1 MSFWASPSTSNGGFV
16 AIPREPAHP
25 CAGVVSTSARRGVAM
40 DGVAASCEGTRVGQG
55 REGKATSRSAAAKS
69 GRRATSPAG
78 DASKGSVD
86 SMALKP
92 PRGTRDFYP
101 SDMRRRNWLFAHFR
115 ETAAA
120 FGFEEVDAPMVEH
133 LDLFRRKAGEEIVDQ
148 LYHFTL
154 HDRELALRAEMTPS
168 IARMVIARQGAMRF
182 PIRWF
187 TVTQNWRYER
197 MTRGRK
203 REHFQWNMDIW
214 GEPGVEAEA
223 ELLSAILTLVRRVG
237 LAADKVK
244 VRLNSRALLEE
255 SLREGVLASRP
266 TVFEP
271 LCVVIDK
278 LDKIGPEAVTDL
290 LCDEAGAVALSKGEA
305 ERVLEIL
312 AARTLDDAARH
323 AAKDSA
329 AIADL
334 RRLYTLLDAYG
345 IADRV
350 PFDASVVRGLAYYT
364 GIVFEAFDAG
374 GTLRA
379 IAGGGRYDRLAETLG
394 GRPVPAAGFG
404 FGDVVIG
411 ELLEDE
417 GLWPELGREVQD
429 VVYAFGPDEK
439 TAAISVAER
448 LRRRGRRVE
457 LCLGHSKLKRVLGDA
472 DKAGAERVF
481 LIGEDERA
489 RGVVK
494 VRDLAR
500 KEEHEEPLEEA
511 GGEAL

>member
-1 MSFWASPSTSNGGFV
+1 MTK
-16 AIPREPAHP
+16 
-25 CAGVVSTSARRGVAM
+25 
-40 DGVAASCEGTRVGQG
+40 
-55 REGKATSRSAAAKS
+55 GKSEKDS
-69 GRRATSPAG
+69 GL
-78 DASKGSVD
+78 
-86 SMALKP
+86 ALQP

-101 SDMRRRNWLFAHFR
+101 DDMRRRTWLFGQFR

-120 FGFEEVDAPMVEH
+120 FGFEEVDAPIVEH

-148 LYHFTL
+148 LYHFEL

-203 REHFQWNMDIW
+203 REHYQWNMDIW

-223 ELLSAILTLVRRVG
+223 ELLSAMFSMIDRLG
-237 LAADKVK
+237 LARGKVK
-244 VRLNSRALLEE
+244 IRLNSRALLEE
-255 SLREGVLASRP
+255 SLREGVLAKRP
-266 TVFEP
+266 HVFEP

-278 LDKIGPEAVTDL
+278 IDKIGPESVTEQ
-290 LCDEAGAVALSKGEA
+290 LCDPHGPIGLSAKEA

-312 AARTLDDAARH
+312 AARSLDEAEKYAAPN
-323 AAKDSA
+323 SP
-329 AIADL
+329 AIAQL
-334 RRLYTLLDAYG
+334 RELYSLLDAYG
-345 IADRV
+345 IADQV

-364 GIVFEAFDAG
+364 GVVFEAFDAG

-394 GRPVPAAGFG
+394 GKPVPAVGFG

-411 ELLEDE
+411 ELLADE
-417 GLWPELGREVQD
+417 GLWPELMPDVQD
-429 VVYAFGPDEK
+429 IVYAFGPNEK
-439 TAAISVAER
+439 IAAIGVARR
-448 LRRRGRRVE
+448 LRREGRRVE
-457 LCLGHSKLKRVLGDA
+457 LCLGKSKLKRVLGEA
-472 DKAGAERVF
+472 DKSGVERVF
-481 LIGEDERA
+481 LIGEDELA

-494 VRDLAR
+494 VRELAR
-500 KEEHEEPLEEA
+500 KEEHEEPLK
-511 GGEAL
+511 G

>member
-1 MSFWASPSTSNGGFV
+1 MSQGKSSGNGGQ
-16 AIPREPAHP
+16 
-25 CAGVVSTSARRGVAM
+25 
-40 DGVAASCEGTRVGQG
+40 GQQ
-55 REGKATSRSAAAKS
+55 
-69 GRRATSPAG
+69 
-78 DASKGSVD
+78 
-86 SMALKP
+86 ALQA

-101 SDMRRRNWLFAHFR
+101 EDMRRRTWLFSQFR
-115 ETAAA
+115 ETAAQ

-133 LDLFRRKAGEEIVDQ
+133 LELFKRKAGEEIVDQ
-148 LYHFTL
+148 LYHFEL

-182 PIRWF
+182 PIRWY

-203 REHFQWNMDIW
+203 REHYQWNMDIW

-223 ELLSAILTLVRRVG
+223 ELLSAMFSLIDRLG
-237 LAADKVK
+237 LARGQVK

-255 SLREGVLASRP
+255 SLREGVLADRP
-266 TVFEP
+266 EVFEP

-278 LDKIGPEAVTDL
+278 IDKIGPDSVTEQ
-290 LCDEAGAVALSKGEA
+290 LCDPKGPIGLSPAEAA
-305 ERVLEIL
+305 RVLEIL
-312 AARTLDDAARH
+312 AARSIDEAARF
-323 AAKDSA
+323 AAKDSP
-329 AIADL
+329 AIAEL
-334 RRLYTLLDAYG
+334 QRLYELLEAYG
-345 IADRV
+345 IADQV

-394 GRPVPAAGFG
+394 GKPVAAVGFG

-417 GLWPELGREVQD
+417 GLWPALGSDVQD
-429 VVYAFGPDEK
+429 VVYAFGPEEK
-439 TAAISVAER
+439 VAAIRVASR
-448 LRRRGRRVE
+448 LRAAGRRVE
-457 LCLGHSKLKRVLGDA
+457 LCLGKSKLKKVLGDA
-472 DKAGAERVF
+472 DKAGAERVC
-481 LIGEDERA
+481 LIGEDERT

-494 VRDLAR
+494 IRDLAR
-500 KEEHEEPLEEA
+500 QTETEEPIE
-511 GGEAL
+511 G

>member
-1 MSFWASPSTSNGGFV
+1 MERWPVAKGKGG
-16 AIPREPAHP
+16 
-25 CAGVVSTSARRGVAM
+25 
-40 DGVAASCEGTRVGQG
+40 DGL
-55 REGKATSRSAAAKS
+55 KA
-69 GRRATSPAG
+69 
-78 DASKGSVD
+78 
-86 SMALKP
+86 

-101 SDMRRRNWLFAHFR
+101 DDMRRRNWLFDQFRRTAH
-115 ETAAA
+115 A

-197 MTRGRK
+197 MTRGRR

-223 ELLSAILTLVRRVG
+223 ELLSAMFAAFDGLG
-237 LAADKVK
+237 LARGKVG

-255 SLREGVLASRP
+255 SLRAGVLANRP
-266 TVFEP
+266 DVFEP

-278 LDKIGPEAVTDL
+278 IDKIGAESVTDQ
-290 LCDEAGAVALSKGEA
+290 LCDPEGKVGLSAGEA
-305 ERVLEIL
+305 ERVIEMLS
-312 AARTLDDAARH
+312 ARSLDE
-323 AAKDSA
+323 AAKHTAPDSSA
-329 AIADL
+329 LADL
-334 RRLYTLLDAYG
+334 RRLYDLLDAYG
-345 IADRV
+345 IADQV

-364 GIVFEAFDAG
+364 GVVFEAFDTAG
-374 GTLRA
+374 ELRA

-394 GRPVPAAGFG
+394 GKPVPAVGFG
-404 FGDVVIG
+404 FGDAVIA
-411 ELLEDE
+411 ELLTDE
-417 GLWPELGREVQD
+417 GLWPDLARDVQD
-429 VVYAFGPDEK
+429 VVYAFGPEEK
-439 TAAISVAER
+439 PAAIAVSTR
-448 LRRRGRRVE
+448 LRAEGRRVE
-457 LCLGHSKLKRVLGDA
+457 LCLGQSKLKRVLGDA

-481 LIGEDERA
+481 LIGEDERS

-494 VRDLAR
+494 VRDLAA
-500 KEEHEEPLEEA
+500 KEEHEEPL
-511 GGEAL
+511 